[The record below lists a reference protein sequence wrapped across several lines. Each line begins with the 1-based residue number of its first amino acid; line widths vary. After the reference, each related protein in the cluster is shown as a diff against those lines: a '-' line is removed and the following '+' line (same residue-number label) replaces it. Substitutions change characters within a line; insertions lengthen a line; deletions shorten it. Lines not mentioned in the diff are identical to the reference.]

1 MVCTLTP
8 SRDPVVQG
16 AWFRP
21 GQHINAVGAPPR
33 ADHREIDSAGMARA
47 RVFLDSRATA
57 MHESGD
63 VLLALA
69 EGAITTADVGPEIGD
84 VITGTAPGRT
94 SPDEITL
101 YNSVGIAMQD
111 VAIAGLILAKARA
124 TGVGLDVD
132 LAG

>member
-1 MVCTLTP
+1 
-8 SRDPVVQG
+8 
-16 AWFRP
+16 
-21 GQHINAVGAPPR
+21 
-33 ADHREIDSAGMARA
+33 MARA

-63 VLLALA
+63 LLLAIA
-69 EGAITTADVGPEIGD
+69 EGAIAVSDVWPEIGD
-84 VITGTAPGRT
+84 VITGAAPGRT

-111 VAIAGLILAKARA
+111 IAIGGLILAKAREM
-124 TGVGLDVD
+124 GVGLEID